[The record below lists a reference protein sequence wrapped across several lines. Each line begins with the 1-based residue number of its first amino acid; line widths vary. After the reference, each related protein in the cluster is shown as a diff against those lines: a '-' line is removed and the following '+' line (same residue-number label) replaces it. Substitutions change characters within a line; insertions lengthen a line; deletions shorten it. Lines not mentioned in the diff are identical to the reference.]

1 MGGKPERTLECLPER
16 WVALAKTNEKTED
29 SAAQGSAWPSRR
41 LASDEIREIF
51 LDYFESQDHQRILG
65 SSLLP
70 ENDPTLL
77 FINSGMAPLKP
88 YFTGTK
94 KPPHPDLCN
103 VQPCIRTT
111 DIEDVGDRHHLTLFE
126 MLGSWSIGHY
136 FKDRAVELA
145 YELLVD
151 KFRIPKSRLYVSV
164 YAGNPAI
171 GLDPDQQSARAWERV
186 GIPSDRIVFLGED
199 NFWGPAGD
207 SGPCGPCTEVFF
219 DTGDQ
224 YGPAYRP
231 GGEFDTKKRYIEI
244 WNAGVFMELDK
255 KPDGSFAQLPFKSV
269 DTGSG
274 VERMAMV
281 LQGAT
286 SVYETDLFADLMAA
300 VRASLPANTSVE
312 ACRTLADHVR
322 ASCFLLSEG
331 VLPGNTGRAY
341 IPRRLIRKCV
351 ALVARAGRSGFPYA
365 ELIDLVVHKLGR
377 HYERLIRSRQSLTE
391 AFLRE
396 ATDFEAVIAS
406 GLERLE
412 RLCSQQA
419 PFTVSGK
426 DVFNLFATYGLP
438 VEIAREVLKE
448 RGGTIDEQD
457 LARQVAA
464 HQETS
469 RGRGEARSDE
479 WTGEDGVAQAL
490 SSARASEFVG
500 HRALQCDATVLGIA
514 SQGKA
519 LEHASEGARVE
530 VLADKTPFYA
540 EGGGQVGDR
549 GEIRAGQS
557 VLKVLDTQKIGGV
570 HLHRAEVVSG
580 ALRVGDKVSLAVDE
594 ETRRATMRN
603 HSATHLLNAALR
615 EVLGS
620 HVRQAGSHV
629 DAERLRFDF
638 SHPKGVARDELA
650 EIERRV
656 AEKIQQNHERETV
669 LTTYQEAV
677 NAGAL
682 AFAGE
687 TYGDEVRMVRFGSAS
702 TELCGGTHVHA
713 TGDIGQFRIV
723 SESSVASGVRRIVAY
738 TGNAAVRFTLE
749 QDRILR
755 ELATQLSTAPAD
767 LPTKVGEILKSKA
780 AAQKPATKVES
791 VDARGSTLTSPSGL
805 PYVALR
811 MNQPMKLLQQE
822 ALRIASEIGGVAVLV
837 GEDEGSARLA
847 IAVDKQQLER
857 CDARPLLQAL
867 LPLIQG
873 KGGGS
878 PHLGQGGGPHLE
890 GIEAILA
897 SVAKHIP

>member
-1 MGGKPERTLECLPER
+1 M
-16 WVALAKTNEKTED
+16 AKRDEKTED
-29 SAAQGSAWPSRR
+29 SGTQASSWPSTK

-51 LDYFESQDHQRILG
+51 LRYFEGQDHQRIRG

-88 YFTGTK
+88 YFTGVR

-151 KFRIPKSRLYVSV
+151 KFKIPKSRLYVSV
-164 YAGNPAI
+164 YAGNPAL

-186 GIPSDRIVFLGED
+186 GIPTDRIVFLGED

-207 SGPCGPCTEVFF
+207 AGPCGPCTEVFF

-224 YGPAYRP
+224 YGEAYRP
-231 GGEFDTKKRYIEI
+231 GIEFDTKRRYIEI

-255 KPDGSFAQLPFKSV
+255 KLDGTFAQLPFKSV

-274 VERMAMV
+274 VERMSMV

-286 SVYETDLFADLMAA
+286 SVYETDLFADLMAV
-300 VRASLPANTSVE
+300 VRAALPAGTSVE
-312 ACRTLADHVR
+312 ACRTIADHVR

-341 IPRRLIRKCV
+341 IPRRLIRKIV
-351 ALVARAGRSGFPYA
+351 ALVARAGVTRFPYA
-365 ELIDLVVHKLGR
+365 ELIDMVVRKLGP
-377 HYERLIRSRQSLTE
+377 HYQRLVTARQSLSE
-391 AFLRE
+391 GFLRE

-412 RLCSQQA
+412 RLCNQKA
-419 PFTVSGK
+419 PFVISGK
-426 DVFNLFATYGLP
+426 DAFNLFATYGLP
-438 VEIAREVLKE
+438 VEITREFLKE
-448 RGGTIDEQD
+448 RGGSIDEQD
-457 LARQVAA
+457 LARQVVV
-464 HQETS
+464 HQDVS
-469 RGRGEARSDE
+469 RARGDARADE
-479 WTGEDGVAQAL
+479 WTGEDGI
-490 SSARASEFVG
+490 ARALPNARQSEFVG
-500 HRALQCDATVLGIA
+500 YHALASDATVLGLA
-514 SQGKA
+514 SQGEP
-519 LEHASEGARVE
+519 LELANEGARVE

-549 GEIRAGQS
+549 GEIRTSGG
-557 VLKVLDTQKIGGV
+557 VLKVLDTQKVGGV
-570 HLHRAEVVSG
+570 HLHRVEVVSG
-580 ALRVGDKVSLAVDE
+580 SVRVGDKVSLAVDE

-620 HVRQAGSHV
+620 HIRQAGSHV

-638 SHPKGVARDELA
+638 SHPKSVSRDELA

-656 AEKIQQNHERETV
+656 ADKILENHERETV
-669 LTTYQEAV
+669 LTTYTEAV

-687 TYGDEVRMVRFGSAS
+687 TYGDEVRMVRFGNAS

-738 TGNAAVRFTLE
+738 TGKAAVRYTLD

-755 ELATQLSTAPAD
+755 ELGAQLSTAPAD
-767 LPTKVGEILKSKA
+767 LPTKVADLLKSKA
-780 AAQKPATKVES
+780 TQKAAPKAEA
-791 VDARGSTLTSPSGL
+791 VDAKGSTQTSKTGL
-805 PYVALR
+805 PYFAAR

-822 ALRIASEIGGVAVLV
+822 ALRIAEEIGGVAVLV

-847 IAVDKQQLER
+847 IAVAKAQLQR
-857 CDARPLLQAL
+857 CDARPLLKTL
-867 LPLIQG
+867 LPLIEG

-878 PHLGQGGGPHLE
+878 PHLGQGGGARLE
-890 GIEAILA
+890 GIDAILA
-897 SVAKHIP
+897 SVAQHIP

>member
-1 MGGKPERTLECLPER
+1 MI
-16 WVALAKTNEKTED
+16 ED
-29 SAAQGSAWPSRR
+29 SAIQRLGSE
-41 LASDEIREIF
+41 EIREIF
-51 LDYFESQDHQRILG
+51 LRYFESKDHQRIRG

-88 YFTGTK
+88 YFTGVR

-145 YELLVD
+145 YELLVE

-164 YAGNPAI
+164 YAGNPAL
-171 GLDPDQQSARAWERV
+171 GLEPDQQSARAWERV

-207 SGPCGPCTEVFF
+207 AGPCGPCTEVFF

-224 YGPAYRP
+224 YGAAYRP

-255 KPDGSFAQLPFKSV
+255 KPDGSFVPLPFQSV

-281 LQGAT
+281 LQGAS
-286 SVYETDLFADLMAA
+286 SVYETDLFADLMSA
-300 VRASLPANTSVE
+300 VRAALPAGTSVE
-312 ACRTLADHVR
+312 ACRTMADHVR
-322 ASCFLLSEG
+322 ASCFILSER

-351 ALVARAGRSGFPYA
+351 ALAARAGRSGFPYA
-365 ELIDLVVHKLGR
+365 ELIDLVVGKLGP
-377 HYERLIRSRQSLTE
+377 HYQRLVQARQLLSE

-412 RLCSQQA
+412 RLCNQKA
-419 PFTVSGK
+419 PFVISGR
-426 DVFNLFATYGLP
+426 DAFNLFATYGLP
-438 VEIAREVLKE
+438 VEITREFLKE
-448 RGGTIDEQD
+448 RGGSIDEAD
-457 LARQVAA
+457 LARQAVV

-469 RGRGEARSDE
+469 RGRADARADE
-479 WTGEDGVAQAL
+479 WTGEDDV
-490 SSARASEFVG
+490 ARALPNARPSDFVG
-500 HRALQCDATVLGIA
+500 YRALACDATVLGLA
-514 SQGKA
+514 SQGEP
-519 LEHASEGARVE
+519 LEVASEGARVE
-530 VLADKTPFYA
+530 LLADKTPFYA

-549 GEIRAGQS
+549 GEIRAPDGL
-557 VLKVLDTQKIGGV
+557 LKVLDTQKIGGM
-570 HLHRAEVVSG
+570 HLHRAEVLSG
-580 ALRVGDKVSLAVDE
+580 SIRVGEKVGLAVDE

-615 EVLGS
+615 EVLGP

-638 SHPKGVARDELA
+638 GHPKGVTREELA

-656 AEKIQQNHERETV
+656 AEKIQDNHEREVV
-669 LTTYQEAV
+669 LTTYTEAV

-682 AFAGE
+682 AFSGE
-687 TYGDEVRMVRFGSAS
+687 TYGDEVRMVRFGGAS

-723 SESSVASGVRRIVAY
+723 SEASVASGVRRIVAI
-738 TGNAAVRFTLE
+738 TGKVAVRHTLE
-749 QDRILR
+749 QERILR
-755 ELATQLSTAPAD
+755 EVAAQLSSAPAD
-767 LPTKVGEILKSKA
+767 LPAKVAEILKSKA
-780 AAQKPATKVES
+780 AAQKPAARTES
-791 VDARGSTLTSPSGL
+791 VDAKGRTQTSASGL
-805 PYVALR
+805 PYFAAR

-857 CDARPLLQAL
+857 ADARPILKAL
-867 LPLIQG
+867 LPLIEG

-878 PHLGQGGGPHLE
+878 PHLGQGGGPRLE
-890 GIEAILA
+890 GIDAVLA
-897 SVAKHIP
+897 SVAQHVP